1 MARRILVVE
10 DEPAIADSVVYALN
24 TEGFETVWCTTA
36 RDASAALAEGGIDLV
51 VLDVGLPDR
60 NGFDLCRDIRK
71 TSSLPIIFLTA
82 RKEEVDRVVGLE
94 IGGDDYIVKPFSPRE
109 VSARVKA
116 VLRRSAPGEGEPAA
130 GKGVSPAFRVDAA
143 KCAVAYHGV
152 PLNLSRYEYRILC
165 MLLERPGW
173 VFSREQIMERVW
185 EEPEASLD
193 RTVDTHIKTLRMKL
207 HAVRPKLDPI
217 QTHRGLGY
225 SLREKP

>member
-1 MARRILVVE
+1 MARRILLVE
-10 DEPAIADSVVYALN
+10 DEPAIADSAAYALN
-24 TEGFETVWCTTA
+24 TEGLETVWCTTA
-36 RDASAALAEGGIDLV
+36 REALAALGKGNIDLI

-60 NGFDLCRDIRK
+60 NGFDLCRDIRR
-71 TSSLPIIFLTA
+71 TSSVPIIFLTA

-116 VLRRSAPGEGEPAA
+116 VLRRSPPGEPPPSSETRP
-130 GKGVSPAFRVDAA
+130 SSFRADPER
-143 KCAVAYHGV
+143 CAISYFGQ
-152 PLNLSRYEYRILC
+152 PLDLSRYEFRLLR
-165 MLLERPGW
+165 MLMEKPGW

-193 RTVDTHIKTLRMKL
+193 RTVDTHVKTIRAKL
-207 HAVRPKLDPI
+207 HRIRPKLDPI

-225 SLREKP
+225 SLREDL